1 MFPFIAN
8 KFEDIDGFI
17 NIAENIL
24 KKEENDL
31 YAFALLASIII
42 KRHSEV
48 SRILKKDIV
57 VKRIVDLL
65 LHKLEIS
72 DKNIDRITYIKTIDN
87 LNLFYNQSVK
97 KIFLSIATNRS
108 LDSGVRVAAVQALT
122 GITDEI
128 IKNRFLEILK
138 NESEDII
145 IRYAAFKSV
154 VMSRPTVKQWNI
166 IHSVNDTEIGNYIKT
181 FIRNL
186 KKSSNPNRNII
197 LTNNTQLF
205 EDSLLHSLKMS
216 QNMEYTYHRVTIETD
231 VIYQKGSIIPTL
243 LNFNVWIPDRGK
255 FIE

>member
-1 MFPFIAN
+1 LFPLIAK

-17 NIAENIL
+17 NITENIL

-31 YAFALLASIII
+31 YAFALSASFII
-42 KRHSEV
+42 KKYWEV
-48 SRILKKDIV
+48 NRIPKKDIV

-65 LHKLEIS
+65 LDKLEIS

-87 LNLFYNQSVK
+87 LKLFYNQSVK
-97 KIFLSIATNRS
+97 KVFLSIATNRS
-108 LDSGVRVAAVQALT
+108 LNSGVRVAAIQSLT

-128 IKNRFLEILK
+128 TKDRILQVLK

-166 IHSVNDTEIGNYIKT
+166 IHSVNDSEIGNYIKT

-186 KKSSNPNRNII
+186 KKSTNPNRNII
-197 LTNNTQLF
+197 LNNMTQLF
-205 EDSLLHSLKMS
+205 EDPLLFSLKVS
-216 QNMEYTYHRVTIETD
+216 QNIEFTFQKATFETD
-231 VIYQKGSIIPTL
+231 MIYEKGSIIPTL
-243 LNFNVWIPDRGK
+243 LNFNVWIPDRGE
-255 FIE
+255 FI

>member
-1 MFPFIAN
+1 MFPLAN

-17 NIAENIL
+17 NNIENIL
-24 KKEENDL
+24 KKEEKILDL
-31 YAFALLASIII
+31 HAFALSASFII
-42 KRHSEV
+42 KKHWEMN
-48 SRILKKDIV
+48 RIPKEDILI
-57 VKRIVDLL
+57 KRIVDLL
-65 LHKLEIS
+65 LNKLEIS

-87 LNLFYNQSVK
+87 LNLFYNESVK
-97 KIFLSIATNRS
+97 KIFLSITTNRS
-108 LDSGVRVAAVQALT
+108 LDSVVRIAATQALT

-138 NESEDII
+138 NESEHII

-166 IHSVNDTEIGNYIKT
+166 IHSVNDAEISNYIKT

-197 LTNNTQLF
+197 LTNMTQLF
-205 EDSLLHSLKMS
+205 EDPLLYSLKMS
-216 QNMEYTYHRVTIETD
+216 QNIEFTYQRATLETD
-231 VIYQKGSIIPTL
+231 VIYEKDSIIPTL

-255 FIE
+255 FI